1 VSQRRCTHNLCG
13 SRHGEHS
20 GRQTW
25 RLHCR
30 HRRRRR
36 PTPGA
41 TPPVPPTLRLRTLR
55 PRTLRQPLG
64 GSSGISGRTILGGSA
79 APPIPTSFRT
89 RTFRLGTR
97 IEPPGATQ
105 GRQLLY
111 YCRRSPCCGQAAPSF
126 LRRMLLDRCREQLG
140 ISRSS
145 SLYQLVFRIRFVRA
159 YPFLRWKSLVRARVD
174 FVLSPTKS
182 RGNQ

>member
-1 VSQRRCTHNLCG
+1 MSQQH
-13 SRHGEHS
+13 
-20 GRQTW
+20 Q
-25 RLHCR
+25 
-30 HRRRRR
+30 
-36 PTPGA
+36 
-41 TPPVPPTLRLRTLR
+41 PVPPTLRLRTLR

-64 GSSGISGRTILGGSA
+64 GSSGIRVALFRIFLAGHFG
-79 APPIPTSFRT
+79 PIPTSFRT

-140 ISRSS
+140 ISFSS